1 MKLPRL
7 GPVSRISLG
16 LVSLAAFLLL
26 TADLLLGL
34 VPDQSDIAKQVRKRS
49 AESLAVQLAA
59 LVQSEHYDI
68 LRRTLHAVISRD
80 GEVLSIG
87 VRRADGE
94 VVAETGN
101 HAKHW
106 SPPSGNKSTLT
117 NVLVPISSGNGVW

>member
-1 MKLPRL
+1 RAGGQARRGSGNRTEEHRSMRLPRF
-7 GPVSRISLG
+7 GPVSRIALG

-49 AESLAVQLAA
+49 AEALAVQLAA

-80 GEVLSIG
+80 AEVLSIG
-87 VRRADGE
+87 
-94 VVAETGN
+94 
-101 HAKHW
+101 
-106 SPPSGNKSTLT
+106 
-117 NVLVPISSGNGVW
+117 

>member
-1 MKLPRL
+1 MRLPRF

-49 AESLAVQLAA
+49 AEALAVQLAA
-59 LVQSEHYDI
+59 LVQAEHYDI
-68 LRRTLHAVISRD
+68 MRRTLHAVISRD
-80 GEVLSIG
+80 TEVLSIG

-94 VVAETGN
+94 VIGETGN

-106 SPPSGNKSTLT
+106 VAPSGNKSTLT
-117 NVLVPISSGNGVW
+117 SVVVPIS